1 MRNPNRK
8 HKPKHM
14 TKIKYRRVEL
24 DWVLVYQKNSKR
36 SSVKPPFESYKEYI
50 SNYDINSTLYVE
62 YEDYVNWYRDKCKY
76 MKYKRYGIVYY
87 L

>member
-24 DWVLVYQKNSKR
+24 DWVLVYQKSSKR

-50 SNYDINSTLYVE
+50 SNYYINSPFYVKHE
-62 YEDYVNWYRDKCKY
+62 YYVNWYRDTCQY
-76 MKYKRYGIVYY
+76 VKYKRYGTVYY

>member
-1 MRNPNRK
+1 MRSPNRK

-36 SSVKPPFESYKEYI
+36 SSVKPPFESYKEYMD
-50 SNYDINSTLYVE
+50 NYYINSPFYVE
-62 YEDYVNWYRDKCKY
+62 HEDYVNWYRDTCQY
-76 MKYKRYGIVYY
+76 VKYKRYDIVYY